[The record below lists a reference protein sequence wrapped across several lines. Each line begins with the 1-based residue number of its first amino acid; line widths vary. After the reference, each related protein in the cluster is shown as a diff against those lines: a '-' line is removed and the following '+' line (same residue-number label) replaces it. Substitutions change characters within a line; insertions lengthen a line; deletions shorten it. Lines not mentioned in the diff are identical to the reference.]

1 MLRPVL
7 SAFQPLLLS
16 WTGNG
21 EVKTLTR
28 AEIMGI
34 RPLGGTALMS
44 AWYMNELLLRLLPRE
59 DAHPLL
65 YDAYDMA
72 LQQLSGGTRAAG
84 ALRRF
89 EWTLL
94 RETGYGVDEAAPD
107 FDDPAIE
114 PGLRRDLRER
124 LAEILAGGRCPRAA
138 CCSTCSASEAG
149 GAMGFTLKQVE
160 TFRTVYE
167 TESVTA
173 AARRLD
179 LSPATVSAT
188 LAALEAS
195 IEMRLFERVRQRM
208 HRTPEATLLYEE
220 IRRLNVGLESLGRKI
235 RAIRGSAQP
244 RLRVGCIHAYSGAIV
259 SDTIARFRVRY
270 PDTPLYLQIRDSNT
284 LRDMVVSG
292 ELDLAAVADE
302 SELEGAARPPPGQSP
317 GGGGVSQGPYA
328 DPAGTGRI
336 RAAGRCR
343 CDRVE
348 RGGRVPQAAGCLVAA
363 VRAGAA
369 HQHRD
374 AILQHGLPVG
384 AGRPR
389 RGHRQ
394 SGHGRGHGSGRAGFP
409 AAGRAGAFRMPHDP
423 ARQPATVGSRQ
434 VLGDLPARRA
444 GALTARYGV

>member
-1 MLRPVL
+1 MGLSRWRP
-7 SAFQPLLLS
+7 SARS
-16 WTGNG
+16 
-21 EVKTLTR
+21 
-28 AEIMGI
+28 
-34 RPLGGTALMS
+34 
-44 AWYMNELLLRLLPRE
+44 
-59 DAHPLL
+59 
-65 YDAYDMA
+65 
-72 LQQLSGGTRAAG
+72 
-84 ALRRF
+84 
-89 EWTLL
+89 
-94 RETGYGVDEAAPD
+94 
-107 FDDPAIE
+107 
-114 PGLRRDLRER
+114 
-124 LAEILAGGRCPRAA
+124 
-138 CCSTCSASEAG
+138 
-149 GAMGFTLKQVE
+149 
-160 TFRTVYE
+160 E

-302 SELEGAARPPPGQSP
+302 SELEGLRGHRLASLQAVAVFPKDHTRRRQ
-317 GGGGVSQGPYA
+317 
-328 DPAGTGRI
+328 R
-336 RAAGRCR
+336 GRCR

-348 RGGRVPQAAGCLVAA
+348 RGGRVRKRLDALLRQSGQALRISIETPYSARSASW
-363 VRAGAA
+363 RW
-369 HQHRD
+369 
-374 AILQHGLPVG
+374 
-384 AGRPR
+384 RPR

-409 AAGRAGAFRMPHDP
+409 AWPRRCISN
-423 ARQPATVGSRQ
+423 AT
-434 VLGDLPARRA
+434 
-444 GALTARYGV
+444 